1 MPLFP
6 QEIEQD
12 AGILIADSLLNEGQ
26 YEKAITKY
34 QEYIDSQGRLRN
46 RHKKDISYCFENIG
60 LCYYKLDNYDDAIG
74 CFIKALDLHKELGN
88 RESIASMLN
97 NIGLNYKMLGNY
109 DKAIEYYSQALLIDE
124 ESGNAEDMAKTIN
137 NIGMVYRTWGKYD
150 KAIEYL
156 EKSLLL
162 KKGLNDQAGIS
173 NSLNNM
179 GLVYSEWGKYD
190 QAILIFKE
198 SFVMGETL
206 KNDSEAAKRLNNLG
220 RVYYYMEQYDTA
232 MLYFEKCLAI
242 YERDNNRNQI
252 ALAYNNIGKV
262 YLSKQQYKNADF
274 FLTSALKIFNELG
287 REGEKST
294 VLANLSNINQALGH
308 SEKAL
313 QMLDSSTMIAEK
325 LNLRKQIQHNYLY
338 FSEIYGELKD
348 FEKSLQYYKK
358 YTAEKDSMFSREI
371 HSQLS
376 EFQVKYEKEKDQAQ
390 ILALEKENLQKTN
403 QRNAYM
409 FIGFGIL
416 IIALFSII
424 YFHQKAGHIRTISE
438 QKIYQL
444 EEEKKLIAAKLLV
457 EGQEVE
463 RKRIATELHDGL
475 GVLLSATKMQ
485 FSIIRDKSPENRE
498 LIDKA
503 GRMLEQASGD
513 VRKISHNMM
522 PGLLTQLG
530 FFEAIEDLFEQI
542 ADDHDLNVI
551 CNIPENRERLAENK
565 EIMLYRIVQE
575 MVNNTLKHARASNI
589 TLQIRV
595 NNGILDLIYSD
606 NGKGFDFREKSEAAT
621 LGLQSIQSRVNFL
634 NGKIDFISKPGEGPK
649 YILQIPT

>member
-12 AGILIADSLLNEGQ
+12 AGILIADSLLNEGK

-46 RHKKDISYCFENIG
+46 SHKKDISYCFENIG
-60 LCYYKLDNYDDAIG
+60 VCYYKLDNYDDAIG

-88 RESIASMLN
+88 RESMASMLN

-109 DKAIEYYSQALLIDE
+109 DKAIEYYSQTLLIDE

-162 KKGLNDQAGIS
+162 KKGLNDQTGIS
-173 NSLNNM
+173 SSLNNM

-190 QAILIFKE
+190 QAILIFRE
-198 SFVMGETL
+198 SFVMEETL

-220 RVYYYMEQYDTA
+220 RVYFYMEQYDTA

-242 YERDNNRNQI
+242 HERDNNRNQI
-252 ALAYNNIGKV
+252 ALVYNNIGKV

-313 QMLDSSTMIAEK
+313 QLLDSSTMIAEK

-358 YTAEKDSMFSREI
+358 YTAEKDSMFSIEI

-376 EFQVKYEKEKDQAQ
+376 EFQVKYEKEKDQLQ

-416 IIALFSII
+416 IMALFSVI
-424 YFHQKAGHIRTISE
+424 YFHQKAGHIRTISD
-438 QKIYQL
+438 QKIHQL

-542 ADDHDLNVI
+542 ADDHDLTVV
-551 CNIPENRERLAENK
+551 CNIPENQERLAENK

>member
-1 MPLFP
+1 M
-6 QEIEQD
+6 
-12 AGILIADSLLNEGQ
+12 LNEGK

-46 RHKKDISYCFENIG
+46 SHKKDISYCFENIG
-60 LCYYKLDNYDDAIG
+60 VCYYKLDNYDDAIG

-88 RESIASMLN
+88 RESMASMLN

-109 DKAIEYYSQALLIDE
+109 DKAIEYYSQTLLIDE

-162 KKGLNDQAGIS
+162 KKGLNDQTGIS
-173 NSLNNM
+173 SSLNNM

-190 QAILIFKE
+190 QAILIFRE
-198 SFVMGETL
+198 SFVMEETL

-220 RVYYYMEQYDTA
+220 RVYFYMEQYDTA

-242 YERDNNRNQI
+242 HERDNNRNQI
-252 ALAYNNIGKV
+252 ALVYNNIGKV

-313 QMLDSSTMIAEK
+313 QLLDSSTMIAEK

-358 YTAEKDSMFSREI
+358 YTAEKDSMFSIEI

-376 EFQVKYEKEKDQAQ
+376 EFQVKYEKEKDQLQ

-416 IIALFSII
+416 IMALFSVI
-424 YFHQKAGHIRTISE
+424 YFHQKAGHIRTISD
-438 QKIYQL
+438 QKIHQL

-542 ADDHDLNVI
+542 ADDHDLTVV
-551 CNIPENRERLAENK
+551 CNIPENQERLAENK